1 MGHKQRKR
9 QLRREIHALRVKKFH
24 WTLDGFKFIISG
36 LGYGDSLR
44 ALSEDRLTDMKGFR
58 MIRTGSGN
66 SFYTRDNGRV
76 EYVPKLKY
84 RIEKK
89 NAYDHA
95 ILHQREPYREDVI
108 NIEAVLRPEEYSAFL
123 YFLTIPGKF
132 YIEFTMYG
140 TFIKQFPVI
149 ITQLP
154 KMPDDLHEYPEIIKL
169 SLESRYTG
177 ELTII
182 NFDYIHSLDEWE
194 TVYR

>member
-1 MGHKQRKR
+1 
-9 QLRREIHALRVKKFH
+9 
-24 WTLDGFKFIISG
+24 
-36 LGYGDSLR
+36 
-44 ALSEDRLTDMKGFR
+44 MKGFR

-66 SFYTRDNGRV
+66 SFYTCENGQV

-89 NAYDHA
+89 NAFNPV
-95 ILHQREPYREDVI
+95 ILHQREPYREDAI

-132 YIEFTMYG
+132 YIEFTWYS
-140 TFIKQFPVI
+140 TLIRQFPVTV
-149 ITQLP
+149 TQLP
-154 KMPDDLHEYPEIIKL
+154 KMPDDLHEYPEKIKV

-177 ELTII
+177 ELAFI
-182 NFDYIHSLDEWE
+182 NFDYIHTLDEYE